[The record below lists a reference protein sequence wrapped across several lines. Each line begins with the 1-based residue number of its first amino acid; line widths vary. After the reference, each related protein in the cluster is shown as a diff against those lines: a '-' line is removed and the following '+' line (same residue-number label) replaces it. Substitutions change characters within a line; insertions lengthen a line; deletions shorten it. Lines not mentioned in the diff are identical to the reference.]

1 MTTAMTASSNGNMPA
16 PAPTPA
22 DPEVLAKP
30 VRRRFSEEYKK
41 RIVQEADAC
50 TEPGQVGALLR
61 REGLYSSHLT
71 DWRRQQQASG
81 HGRRGHQGR
90 RASDG
95 RLAAENRELRRKA
108 KQLERQLAQAEAIVE
123 LQKKVSSL
131 LGITLTPIENGE
143 ND

>member
-1 MTTAMTASSNGNMPA
+1 MTTATTASNNGNA
-16 PAPTPA
+16 AAPA

-30 VRRRFSEEYKK
+30 VRRRFTEEYKK

-50 TEPGQVGALLR
+50 TEPGQIGALLR

-71 DWRRQQQASG
+71 DWRRQQQAISPK
-81 HGRRGHQGR
+81 RGARHSRPGSE
-90 RASDG
+90 A

-108 KQLERQLAQAEAIVE
+108 KQLERQLVQAEAIVE

-131 LGITLTPIENGE
+131 LGITLTPQESDE

>member
-1 MTTAMTASSNGNMPA
+1 MSILNMTTTAMSNGNT
-16 PAPTPA
+16 PAPTAA

-30 VRRRFSEEYKK
+30 LRRRFTEEYKR
-41 RIVQEADAC
+41 RILKEADGC
-50 TEPGQVGALLR
+50 KESGQVGALLR

-71 DWRRQQQASG
+71 DWRRQEQQASG
-81 HGRRGHQGR
+81 SGRRGRQS
-90 RASDG
+90 SDG
-95 RLAAENRELRRKA
+95 HLAAQNRELRRKT

-131 LGITLTPIENGE
+131 LGITLSTPESDE